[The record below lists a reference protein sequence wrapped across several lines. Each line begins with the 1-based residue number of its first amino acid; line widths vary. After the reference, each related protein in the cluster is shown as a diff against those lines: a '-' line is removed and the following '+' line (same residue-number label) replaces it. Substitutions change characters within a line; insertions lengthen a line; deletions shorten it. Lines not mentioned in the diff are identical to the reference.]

1 PGGKAVMLGRLGARV
16 VAGDAR
22 RDRMGPLAH
31 TARRAGV
38 AIRLTVAD
46 LLSAPFAAGALAA
59 VLVDAPCTA
68 TGTMARHPDAR
79 WRIAARAIARA
90 ALRQRDLHAAA
101 GWSQRA
107 GDM

>member
-1 PGGKAVMLGRLGARV
+1 EWGGFVAQDPAQAVGCGYAAIPPGGLVYDACAAPGGKAVMLERLGARV

-22 RDRMGPLAH
+22 RDRMGRLAQ

-59 VLVDAPCTA
+59 VLVDAPNGADRRSA
-68 TGTMARHPDAR
+68 TV
-79 WRIAARAIARA
+79 
-90 ALRQRDLHAAA
+90 
-101 GWSQRA
+101 
-107 GDM
+107 